1 MECFRTS
8 KYGQKLPNY
17 RFSSKNSIIMR
28 AHSLVM
34 ALYQDQNMSESS
46 MGHYFENAHF
56 RRRQGQSRTLKM
68 QLKLTQTQVFYKKTP
83 STRTNSLFTGSYQN
97 QNMSQSPRGNQLQ
110 KWTFNEKAVVV
121 QNPQNAAKIDPNTFF
136 L

>member
-46 MGHYFENAHF
+46 MGHYFENARF

-68 QLKLTQTQVFYKKTP
+68 QFKLTQTQVFYKKKHLQQRPIASLWAHIKTKICHRNQGGISFKNGP
-83 STRTNSLFTGSYQN
+83 SMRRQWWSKPPKCS
-97 QNMSQSPRGNQLQ
+97 
-110 KWTFNEKAVVV
+110 
-121 QNPQNAAKIDPNTFF
+121 
-136 L
+136 

>member
-1 MECFRTS
+1 
-8 KYGQKLPNY
+8 
-17 RFSSKNSIIMR
+17 
-28 AHSLVM
+28 
-34 ALYQDQNMSESS
+34 MSESS
-46 MGHYFENAHF
+46 MGHYFENARF

-110 KWTFNEKAVVV
+110 KWTFNEKAGVV